1 MNITSQNQQQGFL
14 PAPSQQPQGYPS
26 AAGRQPQGNPSAA
39 GRQPSQPNS
48 QVSGIRQ
55 YSPLKYPA
63 VYTVAFFTIY
73 NIVMAIYFSKTTT
86 DVAALS
92 LMDVSQLA
100 EEDRKNRIRNG
111 FVYLHITLAAVSIL
125 YLFFRE
131 RTFFGLSIISIITT
145 FLICF
150 VVMYMPTVI
159 VSLNMSIDTSSV
171 KMVKDKTLNNLLKTN
186 RFMLA
191 IFGGFF
197 LICLAYD
204 YVHSDQLCCK
214 KYFKGSLDCKPGQ

>member
-1 MNITSQNQQQGFL
+1 MGSQYPPNYQQQGFL
-14 PAPSQQPQGYPS
+14 PAPKQHQQGFLPAPKQQQGYPQ
-26 AAGRQPQGNPSAA
+26 ATIGQLKP
-39 GRQPSQPNS
+39 
-48 QVSGIRQ
+48 QVSGFRQ

-159 VSLNMSIDTSSV
+159 VSINMSIDTSSV

-214 KYFKGSLDCKPGQ
+214 KYFKGSLVGCKPPGQ